1 MSTMARKMWNFD
13 MFIKRLPLTLYIA
26 RRPSLSAYNKPSTTV
41 CGSDA
46 GSCSSSA
53 AVAEQNMME

>member
-1 MSTMARKMWNFD
+1 MFNKM
-13 MFIKRLPLTLYIA
+13 LLLTLHIP